1 MFSSLQTLIAFGLVA
16 LAVAYLAWSFLRKR
30 QQPRCS
36 GEDCGAVSP
45 DARAL
50 LKKLKKK

>member
-1 MFSSLQTLIAFGLVA
+1 MSASLQTIIALVLVA

-30 QQPRCS
+30 RRPGCG

-45 DARAL
+45 EIRRFQE
-50 LKKLKKK
+50 KLKNR